1 MFYLWQ
7 QRDKDFVDT
16 VTKYKMAV
24 FPQASK
30 NAEANCPD
38 WSLEIGG
45 LSEPK
50 RQITE
55 MFGIT

>member
-1 MFYLWQ
+1 
-7 QRDKDFVDT
+7 
-16 VTKYKMAV
+16 MAV

-55 MFGIT
+55 MFGITQKYGLFFVG